1 MSQRKTPNDLEDNPD
16 GFNVVDVLTP
26 EEWVDF
32 GYDHHSEYIHLVP
45 DVENRQLRCYRSVTE
60 PGVDNKRIMT
70 TLNNVR
76 FSFFGAEVE
85 DINYVYLTYME
96 AMSFMSFI
104 DLMNETGDGNGMM
117 FKWSDSDGGT
127 MMDSEKTNIE
137 ALTLTFTKEN
147 GVKRSTE
154 IRSEWQSAK
163 SHRMASIEGEAY

>member
-1 MSQRKTPNDLEDNPD
+1 
-16 GFNVVDVLTP
+16 
-26 EEWVDF
+26 
-32 GYDHHSEYIHLVP
+32 
-45 DVENRQLRCYRSVTE
+45 
-60 PGVDNKRIMT
+60 
-70 TLNNVR
+70 
-76 FSFFGAEVE
+76 
-85 DINYVYLTYME
+85 
-96 AMSFMSFI
+96 MSFI